1 MWLDRYHRQERQ
13 CCQLCNWDK
22 LQVRRRKSHS
32 QNSFFLFV
40 KKTTRE
46 KRCNSNL
53 EKILKN
59 QACKLHFWEKAGNK
73 PLKWRLSKQHSS
85 FRSAITP
92 TGKLGRQHFHAHKT
106 SREKGGSK
114 KIKHTVLCSTYSLSL
129 FITREYFFPVAP
141 HFWHCRV
148 FRCTHTHVH
157 ITRIG
162 VSTQT
167 VKVGSPQVSTKFL
180 LQVTAARERTNK
192 KSHTEVRKAKPQKK
206 NNNKR
211 RKLRNY
217 EQSSSYLL
225 SCCFKCWRNS

>member
-1 MWLDRYHRQERQ
+1 M
-13 CCQLCNWDK
+13 
-22 LQVRRRKSHS
+22 RRRKSHS

-129 FITREYFFPVAP
+129 FITRIFLSRGTTLLALQGVSL
-141 HFWHCRV
+141 
-148 FRCTHTHVH
+148 HTHARTHHAHRSLDTDCESRLASSVH
-157 ITRIG
+157 E
-162 VSTQT
+162 VS
-167 VKVGSPQVSTKFL
+167 
-180 LQVTAARERTNK
+180 AASNSCTGADKQEEPHRSEKGKTTEK
-192 KSHTEVRKAKPQKK
+192 K
-206 NNNKR
+206 
-211 RKLRNY
+211 
-217 EQSSSYLL
+217 
-225 SCCFKCWRNS
+225 